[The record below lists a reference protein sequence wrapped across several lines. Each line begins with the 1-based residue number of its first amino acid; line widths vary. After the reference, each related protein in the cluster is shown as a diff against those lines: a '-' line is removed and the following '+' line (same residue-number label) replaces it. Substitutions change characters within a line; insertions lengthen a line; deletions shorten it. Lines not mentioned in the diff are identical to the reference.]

1 MRRIYAADD
10 NSFIVNVHRLFPQ
23 ERAFPQRRGTEFTR
37 RLRPAHTAG
46 VEGSDAMPN
55 LDYFVMEVFTTEPLA
70 GNPLAVVMNTCG
82 LTTERMQAI
91 AREFNLSETTFVE
104 RRPAA
109 IEQAEGVRVRIFT
122 PREELPFAGH
132 PTLGTAAVLKTHAP
146 ETVQDETV
154 TLALEVGPVPVR
166 FEIGADG
173 SSGVEGSQ
181 DAGGSA
187 GLFGEMTQR
196 DPEFGAELDT
206 QMVARLAGLNAED
219 LDAALPPQ
227 VVSTGTAF
235 AIVALRS
242 LAALERLKVN
252 QEEATA
258 WLRERGARWFYVIAP
273 DLDQNSAKWRARMQ
287 FYGGED
293 PATGS
298 AAGCAIAYLVAR
310 GAVAPETRVHLRQGV
325 EMGRPSDLF
334 LSARRNSARVCD
346 VRVAG
351 STVLV
356 AKGQL
361 FLP

>member
-1 MRRIYAADD
+1 
-10 NSFIVNVHRLFPQ
+10 L
-23 ERAFPQRRGTEFTR
+23 
-37 RLRPAHTAG
+37 LK
-46 VEGSDAMPN
+46 
-55 LDYFVMEVFTTEPLA
+55 LDYFVVDAFTTEPLA

-82 LTTERMQAI
+82 LATERMQAI

-104 RRPAA
+104 RRSAE
-109 IEQAEGVRVRIFT
+109 IEQVEGVRVRIFT

-132 PTLGTAAVLKTHAP
+132 PTLGTAGVLKAEAP
-146 ETVQDETV
+146 ETVQGDTV
-154 TLALEVGPVPVR
+154 TLALEVGPIPVR
-166 FEIGADG
+166 FEQ
-173 SSGVEGSQ
+173 ST
-181 DAGGSA
+181 GGSA
-187 GLFGEMTQR
+187 GVFGEMTQR
-196 DPEFGAELDT
+196 DPEFGAELDAKA
-206 QMVARLAGLNAED
+206 VARLAGLEAGD
-219 LDAALPPQ
+219 LDPALPPQ

-235 AIVALRS
+235 AIVVLRS
-242 LAALERLKVN
+242 QAALARLKVN
-252 QEEATA
+252 QEDATA
-258 WLRERGARWFYVIAP
+258 WLRDRGARWFYVVAP
-273 DLDQNSAKWRARMQ
+273 DPNQNQENTEYWARMQ

-310 GAVAPETRVHLRQGV
+310 GAVPSGARVHLRQGV

-334 LSARRNSARVCD
+334 LSAKRESARVSD